1 MSRFGGEG
9 TVEIEASVE
18 RCFELAGDAAGYP
31 EWHPVIESVAVLE
44 RDGDERVSR
53 ARAVVD
59 ASVSTVTVEVAFT
72 HEPPT
77 LVECRRVSGDLK
89 EMWTRFE
96 FAELGPERTRLDYS
110 TGLDPGR
117 MLSMMA
123 RGPVLDKVQRKL
135 VEDALAGFKRAAET
149 G

>member
-1 MSRFGGEG
+1 MSQFGGEG
-9 TVEIEASVE
+9 SVE
-18 RCFELAGDAAGYP
+18 VAAGRSRCFEVAADAERYP
-31 EWHPVIESVAVLE
+31 EWHPVIESMTVSE
-44 RDGDERVSR
+44 RGADGRPSR

-59 ASVSTVTVEVAFT
+59 ASVSTVKVTVAFT
-72 HEPPT
+72 YDEPRR
-77 LVECRRVSGDLK
+77 VECRRESGDLN

-96 FAELGPERTRLDYS
+96 LAELGPELTRLDYS

-123 RGPVLDKVQRKL
+123 RGPVLDKVRHKL
-135 VEDALAGFKRAAET
+135 VDEAIAGFKRAAES